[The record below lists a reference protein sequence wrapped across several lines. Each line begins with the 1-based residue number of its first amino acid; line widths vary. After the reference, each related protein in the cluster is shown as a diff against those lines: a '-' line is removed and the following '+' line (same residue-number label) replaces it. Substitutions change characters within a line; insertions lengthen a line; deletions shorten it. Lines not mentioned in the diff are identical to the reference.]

1 MNQSIFREY
10 DIRGIVE
17 TDLTDD
23 VVYNLGKAYATLM
36 ARRGKTTLVCGHD
49 LRLSSSHIQSLFI
62 QGMIETGAKVLN
74 IGQVTTPAL
83 YFAILYLS
91 AQGGTMITGSH
102 NPIEFNGF
110 KMCEGIGSVFGQD
123 IQLIKKMILD
133 NDYDLKP
140 GGQQKTIDVLP
151 HYINMLK
158 NKFTMKRRLKIVV
171 DAGNATAGPIAPDIW
186 RSYGLEVVELYC
198 EPDGS
203 FPNHLPDPTVP
214 KYMKD
219 LQEKVVS
226 ENADLGLGYDG
237 DADRVG
243 AVDDKGRLIFADT
256 LLTLFSRDV
265 LKRKPDSQII
275 FDVKCSQSVETE
287 ITRAGGRPLMYKTG
301 HSLLKAKMKETGAP
315 FAGEMSGHM
324 FFADDYYGF
333 DDGIYAS
340 GRLLEIISNSDKS
353 FSQMVDELPHFVST
367 PEIRVDCADQ
377 KKFMVVETLA
387 DEFRKKFK
395 VIDIDGA
402 RVQFDHG
409 WGLVRAS
416 NTQPTLVLR
425 FEAQTKDH
433 LLKIMDVFKEKLASI
448 PAIKFSDKDFDLN
461 V

>member
-1 MNQSIFREY
+1 
-10 DIRGIVE
+10 
-17 TDLTDD
+17 
-23 VVYNLGKAYATLM
+23 
-36 ARRGKTTLVCGHD
+36 
-49 LRLSSSHIQSLFI
+49 
-62 QGMIETGAKVLN
+62 
-74 IGQVTTPAL
+74 
-83 YFAILYLS
+83 
-91 AQGGTMITGSH
+91 MITGSH

-123 IQLIKKMILD
+123 LQLIKKMILD
-133 NDYDLKP
+133 NDFDIKP
-140 GGQQKTIDVLP
+140 GGQQKNVDILP

-158 NKFTMKRRLKIVV
+158 NKFIMKRPLKVVV

-186 RSYGLEVVELYC
+186 RSYGFEVIELYC
-198 EPDGS
+198 EPDGA

-256 LLTLFSRDV
+256 LLIFFSRDV
-265 LKRKPDSQII
+265 LQRKPNSEII
-275 FDVKCSQSVETE
+275 FDVKCSQSVEKE
-287 ITRAGGRPLMYKTG
+287 ILQAGGKPLMYKTG

-340 GRLLEIISNSDKS
+340 GRLLEIISNSEKS
-353 FSQMVDELPHFVST
+353 LSQMVDELPRFVST
-367 PEIRVDCADQ
+367 PEIRVDCADEE
-377 KKFMVVETLA
+377 KFKVVETLA
-387 DEFRKKFK
+387 DEFRGEYK

-402 RVQFDHG
+402 RVQFEHG

-425 FEAQTKDH
+425 FEAKTKEH
-433 LLKIMDVFKEKLASI
+433 LAKIMDIFKEKMAMI
-448 PAIKFSDKDFDLN
+448 PAIKFSENDFEY
-461 V
+461 